1 MTILQDN
8 AFKCIR
14 SVIAMVLLLRMVTP
28 GVKFRGVTLY
38 NV

>member
-8 AFKCIR
+8 AFNCIR
-14 SVIAMVLLLRMVTP
+14 SVIAVMLLRMVTP
-28 GVKFRGVTLY
+28 GVKFRGVALY